1 MATATGVVEAV
12 SGKDRNIKSGPRA
25 GSVATA
31 YAFKVG
37 ADWYN
42 TGFKSL
48 VEKGQEVSFDY
59 EENSYGKQVKTVT
72 VTGGSSAP
80 KNSSAGGGTSTG
92 AGFPIGP
99 RASGRAINRQ
109 NALTNAVT
117 YVNNTWGES
126 RPPTPDDVI
135 AIARQFEAYT
145 TGDLE
150 TAAAKALAEGHE

>member
-1 MATATGVVEAV
+1 MPTANGVVEAV

-31 YAFKVG
+31 YAFKMG
-37 ADWYN
+37 DNWYN

-48 VEKGQEVSFDY
+48 VEKGQEVSFNY
-59 EENSYGKQVKTVT
+59 EETAYGKQVKTVD
-72 VTGGSSAP
+72 VTGGSSVP
-80 KNSSAGGGTSTG
+80 KNSSSGGVTSSG

-109 NALTNAVT
+109 NALTNAVNYLNGQST
-117 YVNNTWGES
+117 ETQSPE
-126 RPPTPDDVI
+126 DVI
-135 AIARQFEAYT
+135 EVARKFEAYT